1 MLPLSLS
8 EIKVPCKSL
17 QVAWSGQRILT
28 AWSQTKLKP
37 SFSLKCREFT
47 RLYAT
52 KTYRNCLGRGNNLC
66 WFLKGVQY
74 FGTILDFFLFLNS
87 VKSYLQWICVAGISL
102 SHCPVHQGITVVPL
116 FYCSLFRPANHTT
129 TKYLFFT
136 RVINE
141 WIW

>member
-66 WFLKGVQY
+66 WFLKGEQY
-74 FGTILDFFLFLNS
+74 FGTILDFFYFWIVLNRTFNGYVS
-87 VKSYLQWICVAGISL
+87 PEYPSL
-102 SHCPVHQGITVVPL
+102 IALC
-116 FYCSLFRPANHTT
+116 
-129 TKYLFFT
+129 T
-136 RVINE
+136 RVSLLFPSSTVPCSDLLTTPPLNTYFSLE
-141 WIW
+141 